1 MVATGRRLRVP
12 GRFPVG
18 WLPLVSRT
26 NLGPNAVV
34 PDVAR
39 LRPSTRTRRE
49 EETPATAR
57 EIDLRT
63 AVLGATALAAGYLVG
78 SRLARGASA
87 DALRERAG
95 GALPGDGVDVPIV
108 GDGEDEDRGEGTAAD
123 EEAGGG
129 SDGDAAPGADPS
141 LEEMDERIM
150 DDVEPEPAEPGEM
163 HVDEDVVDEATDE
176 DEAGE

>member
-108 GDGEDEDRGEGTAAD
+108 GDGEDE
-123 EEAGGG
+123 EAGGE